1 MSDIKLVM
9 FDLEGTLIKHTIRQA
24 KIVENS
30 ITQNGITVS
39 INIEENYSLR
49 SLPQYHNAN
58 GFIKKILKLNNT
70 PQSEEKIEEMVKT
83 YKELRKKPEYLFD
96 LQYLF
101 EGTKEVLE
109 KLKEKGIIC
118 VLLTNANPEQN
129 NYLTEKFAIKN
140 FFDLIVD
147 DTSPL
152 PEKPD
157 PARVKFI
164 LEKFSIAPQEALI
177 VDDSLAGIE
186 AGKKAGTKTC
196 GALTGNSTKEMFEN
210 EKVDYIFESVGELD
224 KVL

>member
-1 MSDIKLVM
+1 M
-9 FDLEGTLIKHTIRQA
+9 FDLEGTLIKHTTRQA

-30 ITQNGITVS
+30 ITKNGVTLS

-49 SLPQYHNAN
+49 SLPEYHNAS
-58 GFIKKILKLNNT
+58 GFIKKILELNGT
-70 PQSEEKIEEMVKT
+70 LQVGEKIEEMVQT
-83 YKELRKKPEYLFD
+83 YKALRKNPEYLAD

-101 EGTKEVLE
+101 EGAKEVLE

-129 NYLTEKFAIKN
+129 NYLTEKFGIKKY
-140 FFDLIVD
+140 FDLIVD

-157 PARVKFI
+157 PARVNFI
-164 LEKFSIAPQEALI
+164 LKKFSIAPQNSLI

-186 AGKKAGTKTC
+186 AGKKAGIKTC
-196 GALTGNSTKEMFEN
+196 GVLTGNSTREMFEK
-210 EKVDYIFESVGELD
+210 EHVDYIFESVKDLEKGF
-224 KVL
+224 V